1 MSKDDINIY
10 KKRHI
15 VENYF
20 ARIDSKIPRLA
31 KIYDKKINNYV
42 SMLYMS
48 TSDLILGRIK
58 AGLKIK

>member
-20 ARIDSKIPRLA
+20 AWIDSKIPRMA